1 MLRYFYFQPRWGNED
16 AIDPHPY
23 NTREEET
30 DTGPV
35 QRRCFQD
42 KERRVPPTPER
53 QELPGAARPGLE
65 SVGRKAGTGLVNVT
79 TPTHSH
85 TEEESELQQHTQRA
99 RG

>member
-1 MLRYFYFQPRWGNED
+1 M
-16 AIDPHPY
+16 
-23 NTREEET
+23 
-30 DTGPV
+30 
-35 QRRCFQD
+35 
-42 KERRVPPTPER
+42 PPTPER